1 MVLQIIFS
9 ISKNLG
15 RKLYCQYQ
23 SHAITNFVNTCKMKA
38 KQFEFEAYTITQTAK
53 KLGYKSTKTIY
64 RLLNRKLLEDYVYLE
79 KSGRVYLVLEPPN
92 LPTLAEKISGN
103 IQFKKSNV
111 IKKGAT
117 K

>member
-1 MVLQIIFS
+1 MARKCN
-9 ISKNLG
+9 SKMLE
-15 RKLYCQYQ
+15 
-23 SHAITNFVNTCKMKA
+23 I
-38 KQFEFEAYTITQTAK
+38 EAYTISETAR

-64 RLLNRKLLEDYVYLE
+64 RLLNRKVLEDYVYLE

-111 IKKGAT
+111 IKKGAN